1 MKYVKK
7 FSIKLIV
14 EALSKSLRGFT
25 EGLTIPCPHYPH
37 GGMKY
42 KVTLT
47 VETKSD
53 PRDIIEFIQ
62 RRIKEALP
70 VLSLTY
76 HLVEERDTSV
86 EHHGGVQDEST

>member
-1 MKYVKK
+1 MV
-7 FSIKLIV
+7 
-14 EALSKSLRGFT
+14 FT
-25 EGLTIPCPHYPH
+25 EGLTIPYPHYLH

-53 PRDIIEFIQ
+53 PRDIIDFIQ
-62 RRIKEALP
+62 RRIKDALP

-76 HLVEERDTSV
+76 HLVEERDTTD
-86 EHHGGVQDEST
+86 EHHGGITDEST

>member
-70 VLSLTY
+70 VVSLTY